1 MGHGF
6 MKYMGSKRVMLQNGL
21 GDLILEKSKY
31 SRRFVDIL
39 CGASAVSWFAAE
51 KTDNEILAIDIQEFA
66 VVLAKSVICRNKKTE
81 PDSLIENWI
90 NQVDTKRRASKLWRF
105 SIEIDKINNITTRVK
120 KSRDICATTASR
132 IGPIWN
138 AYGGHYYSPS
148 QSITFDY
155 LLKYLPSDEYERT
168 ICLAAIITSA
178 SKCAAAPGHTAQP
191 FQPTATA
198 GKYLI
203 EAWQRDPI
211 YYCKQALYDICPRHA
226 RKPGIAYV
234 GDALDVAS
242 GLSNQDL
249 VFVDPPYSGVQYS
262 RFYHVLE
269 TIAKGECGAV
279 TGVGRYPSIA
289 ERPQSPFSNKGQSK
303 QALTTLLENLSQSGC
318 TVIFTFPNNEC
329 SNGLSGD
336 DIMKNAKTMFKIDK
350 QIIKGRFS
358 TLGGNN
364 NIRDA
369 RKESSELILLM
380 HPR

>member
-1 MGHGF
+1 MW
-6 MKYMGSKRVMLQNGL
+6 
-21 GDLILEKSKY
+21 KS
-31 SRRFVDIL
+31 ST
-39 CGASAVSWFAAE
+39 A
-51 KTDNEILAIDIQEFA
+51 
-66 VVLAKSVICRNKKTE
+66 
-81 PDSLIENWI
+81 
-90 NQVDTKRRASKLWRF
+90 
-105 SIEIDKINNITTRVK
+105 IDKINNILIRVK
-120 KSRDICATTASR
+120 KSRKICSETVSR

-138 AYGGHYYSPS
+138 SYGGHYYSPS
-148 QSITFDY
+148 QSLTFDY
-155 LLKYLPSDEYERT
+155 LLKYLPSDQYERT
-168 ICLAAIITSA
+168 ICLAAIITAA

-191 FQPTATA
+191 FQPTDTA

-211 YYCKQALYDICPRHA
+211 YYCKQALYEICPRHA
-226 RKPGIAYV
+226 RKSGVAYV
-234 GDALDVAS
+234 DDALNVAS

-269 TIAKGECGAV
+269 TLAKGQCGPV
-279 TGVGRYPSIA
+279 EGVGRYPSII
-289 ERPQSPFSNKGQSK
+289 ERPQSPFSNKGQSQK
-303 QALTTLLENLSQSGC
+303 ALKTLLENLSHSGC

-336 DIMKNAKTMFKIDK
+336 DVITNAKTMFKIDK

-369 RKESSELILLM
+369 RQESSELILLM